1 MRLKTRIKKQRS
13 GYVTIKIPK
22 PDVPKGLFGKCKKC
36 GQMVLS
42 EEVRENGYICPKC
55 GGYVRMHAK
64 RRIKMLVDKGTFE
77 PWFEGLEISN
87 PLGDKEYEKKLL
99 EVKEKT
105 KLEEAVITGKALIN
119 GSEVALAVMDGRF
132 LMASM
137 GEIVGEKITRTVEKA
152 TEENLP
158 LVIVAC
164 SGGARMQE
172 GIISLMQMAKTS
184 AALKRHSESGN
195 LYISVLTDPTTG
207 GVTASFAMLGDIIMA
222 EPDALIG
229 FAGPRVIEQ
238 TIGQK
243 LPKGFQKS
251 EFLLEH
257 GFIDL
262 IVERQNL
269 KNKLSEIIK
278 LHYPKKSSEE
288 NYKVIDEKDLQKLNE
303 ESNEIKVD
311 RNWQRENSEGD
322 SEKSPVNDGNCEGEN
337 KTFQNNLTPWE
348 KVQISRE
355 NKRPTGLDYIEKLVE
370 NFTELHGD
378 RYFGDDSAIVGGIGT
393 VNNKPVTVIA
403 QVKGHNTKENISRNF
418 GMPSPE
424 GYRKALRLM
433 KEAEKFHRP
442 IICFV
447 DTPGA
452 FCGLE
457 AEERGQ
463 GEAIARNLFEMSAI
477 KVPILSIFVG
487 EGGSG
492 GALAMAVANEVWML
506 ENSVY
511 SILSPEGY
519 ASILWKDGKKADKA
533 AEAMKMTA
541 DDLKQLNVI
550 EKIFKE
556 PVDYNVTTLE
566 FVTDRLKT
574 EIDQFLI
581 SKSHLSE
588 KEIVNERYNR
598 FRRM

>member
-278 LHYPKKSSEE
+278 LHYSKK
-288 NYKVIDEKDLQKLNE
+288 
-303 ESNEIKVD
+303 IKNNLKQVLAD
-311 RNWQRENSEGD
+311 D
-322 SEKSPVNDGNCEGEN
+322 VNNNVEN

>member
-42 EEVRENGYICPKC
+42 EEVRENDYICPKC

-278 LHYPKKSSEE
+278 LHYSKK
-288 NYKVIDEKDLQKLNE
+288 
-303 ESNEIKVD
+303 IKNNLKQVLAD
-311 RNWQRENSEGD
+311 D
-322 SEKSPVNDGNCEGEN
+322 VNNNVEN
-337 KTFQNNLTPWE
+337 KAFQNNLTPWE

-566 FVTDRLKT
+566 FVTDRLKA
-574 EIDQFLI
+574 EMDQFLI
-581 SKSHLSE
+581 SKSHLSGE
-588 KEIVNERYNR
+588 EIVNERYNR

>member
-1 MRLKTRIKKQRS
+1 M
-13 GYVTIKIPK
+13 
-22 PDVPKGLFGKCKKC
+22 
-36 GQMVLS
+36 
-42 EEVRENGYICPKC
+42 
-55 GGYVRMHAK
+55 
-64 RRIKMLVDKGTFE
+64 
-77 PWFEGLEISN
+77 
-87 PLGDKEYEKKLL
+87 
-99 EVKEKT
+99 
-105 KLEEAVITGKALIN
+105 
-119 GSEVALAVMDGRF
+119 
-132 LMASM
+132 
-137 GEIVGEKITRTVEKA
+137 
-152 TEENLP
+152 
-158 LVIVAC
+158 
-164 SGGARMQE
+164 
-172 GIISLMQMAKTS
+172 
-184 AALKRHSESGN
+184 
-195 LYISVLTDPTTG
+195 
-207 GVTASFAMLGDIIMA
+207 
-222 EPDALIG
+222 
-229 FAGPRVIEQ
+229 
-238 TIGQK
+238 
-243 LPKGFQKS
+243 
-251 EFLLEH
+251 
-257 GFIDL
+257 
-262 IVERQNL
+262 ERQNL

-278 LHYPKKSSEE
+278 LHYPKKSSKE

-322 SEKSPVNDGNCEGEN
+322 SKKSPIDDGNCETEN